1 MRNKFTFLLFLLFLA
16 VSSTNWAQSGSQ
28 RLKNEQVK
36 LEQQIATTK
45 GLLEKSKKN
54 TNLSL
59 EEVNLIGQQVE
70 NRERLLQNIDN
81 QIRSSELEIQ
91 QKESRIQELN
101 AEIERLKK
109 QYSKLLIY
117 AYKKRSKYG
126 QLMFI
131 FSAKTVE
138 EALKRKLYLEKL
150 ADIQKKQMR
159 LIQQNQELLKEEIIT
174 VDAEKVK
181 QVKLASQKKVERA
194 ELIKT
199 KQNKEEIYKRFQE
212 QEDQLLQE
220 LKEQQEK
227 KAKIEQAIAEAIQ
240 KEIAVERAAEKAR
253 KKKEEEERRKAEA
266 ARRAADPTKPPEP
279 KEEKT
284 FELTPENTIDSQ
296 HFTTNK
302 GKLPWPVKTGTI
314 TLDYGRHRHPNLPNV
329 YTQNNGI
336 DISTTLNANVLSV
349 FKGKVTSVINIPGAG
364 KAVIIKHGDFRTVY
378 ANLQDVYVT
387 KGSTVDTKTPIGSLL
402 PTKSG
407 DISVVHFE
415 IHQIT
420 ENTTKTL
427 NPNLWIA
434 R

>member
-1 MRNKFTFLLFLLFLA
+1 MKNRFILLLLMVFFA
-16 VSSTNWAQSGSQ
+16 ASSTVWAQSGSQ
-28 RLKNEQVK
+28 RLKNEQKK
-36 LEQQIATTK
+36 LEKQISTTK

-81 QIRSSELEIQ
+81 QIRSSELEIE

-109 QYSKLLIY
+109 QYTKLLIY

-126 QLMFI
+126 KLMFI

-159 LIQQNQELLKEEIIT
+159 LIQQNQDLLKKEIT
-174 VDAEKVK
+174 ALDTEKQK
-181 QVKLASQKKVERA
+181 QIKLASHKKSERA
-194 ELIKT
+194 ELMKT
-199 KQNKEEIYKRFQE
+199 KQKKEEIYKRFKDHQ
-212 QEDQLLQE
+212 DDLLEE
-220 LKEQQEK
+220 LKEQQK
-227 KAKIEQAIAEAIQ
+227 KKDKIENAIAVAIQ
-240 KEIAVERAAEKAR
+240 KEIAAERAR
-253 KKKEEEERRKAEA
+253 KKREAEKRRKEEAV
-266 ARRAADPTKPPEP
+266 RRAANKSKPPKA
-279 KEEKT
+279 KETEK
-284 FELTPENTIDSQ
+284 FDLTPENTLNNK
-296 HFTTNK
+296 HFTSNK
-302 GKLPWPVKTGTI
+302 GKLPWPVKSGTI
-314 TLDYGRHRHPNLPNV
+314 TLDYGKHRHKNLPNV

-336 DISTTLNANVLSV
+336 DISTTLNANVLAV
-349 FKGKVTSVINIPGAG
+349 FNGKVTSVINIPGAG

-387 KGSTVDTKTPIGSLL
+387 KGITVDTRTPIGSLL
-402 PTKSG
+402 PNKSG

-415 IHQIT
+415 VHQIT
-420 ENTTKTL
+420 DNSTKTL

-434 R
+434 K

>member
-1 MRNKFTFLLFLLFLA
+1 MKNSVLLLFILVFVASNTIL
-16 VSSTNWAQSGSQ
+16 AQSGSQ
-28 RLKNEQVK
+28 RLKNEQKK

-45 GLLEKSKKN
+45 GLLEKSKKS

-59 EEVNLIGQQVE
+59 EELNLIGQQVE
-70 NRERLLQNIDN
+70 NREQLLQNIDN
-81 QIRSSELEIQ
+81 QIRSSELEIE

-126 QLMFI
+126 KLMFI
-131 FSAKTVE
+131 FSANTVE

-159 LIQQNQELLKEEIIT
+159 LIQQNQALLKEQISEL
-174 VDAEKVK
+174 DAEKKK
-181 QVKLASQKKVERA
+181 QVKLASNKKLERA

-199 KQNKEEIYKRFQE
+199 KQKKKEIYIRFKE
-212 QEDQLLQE
+212 QQDDLLQE

-227 KAKIEQAIAEAIQ
+227 KQRIEEAIAVAIK
-240 KEIAVERAAEKAR
+240 KEIAAEIAR
-253 KKKEEEERRKAEA
+253 KKKEEEKRRKEEA
-266 ARRAADPTKPPEP
+266 ARRAASNKSSTPPKP
-279 KEEKT
+279 KEEKH
-284 FELTPENTIDSQ
+284 FDLTPENTLDSK
-296 HFTTNK
+296 HFTSNK
-302 GKLPWPVKTGTI
+302 GKLPWPVKSGTI
-314 TLDYGRHRHPNLPNV
+314 TLDYGKHRHPNLPNV

-349 FKGKVTSVINIPGAG
+349 YKGKVTSVINIPGAG
-364 KAVIIKHGDFRTVY
+364 RAVIIKHGDFRTVY

-387 KGSTVDTKTPIGSLL
+387 KGSTVETKTPIGSLL
-402 PTKSG
+402 PNKSG

-415 IHQIT
+415 VHQIT
-420 ENTTKTL
+420 DNSTKTL

-434 R
+434 K